1 MENEL
6 QDKLDIEEMEKTAG
20 WQILSKRLYE
30 EIGVLEGDIQD
41 IVVDKKRPEDIGTE
55 YIIIQKGINGLRRI
69 FEIVEDIKQVR

>member
-30 EIGVLEGDIQD
+30 EIGVLEGDIQE